1 MGPKYF
7 LMLIC
12 NLSVLSA
19 CSQDTFEKKLDG
31 MYKETVPLI
40 KPQQLVKW
48 EHEGEQLIIL
58 DTRSNPEYQVS
69 HLQNA
74 RFIDFD
80 TFNRSEVE
88 DVSKTAKIV
97 VYCSV
102 GYRSERIGEKLQQ
115 MGFKEVYNL
124 YGGIFHWKNNSY
136 PVVNSNGQ
144 STDSVHAYNRAWG
157 RWLQKGIKVY
167 D

>member
-1 MGPKYF
+1 
-7 LMLIC
+7 
-12 NLSVLSA
+12 
-19 CSQDTFEKKLDG
+19 
-31 MYKETVPLI
+31 MYKKTVPLI
-40 KPQQLVKW
+40 QPEQVITW
-48 EHEGEQLIIL
+48 ESEGEPLIIL

-74 RFIDFD
+74 LFIDFD
-80 TFNRSEVE
+80 SFRSSEVK
-88 DVSKTAKIV
+88 DLSKTTKIV

-102 GYRSERIGEKLQQ
+102 GYRSERIGEKLQEL
-115 MGFKEVYNL
+115 GFEDVYNL
-124 YGGIFHWKNNSY
+124 YGGIFHWKNNNY
-136 PVVNSNGQ
+136 PVVNSIGQ